1 MDFVQRNLI
10 NERNNLQIEL
20 AKAKLLIAELS
31 EATNYNNSPNK
42 DVKSNLSNFEKG
54 QQANN
59 KPRPLRNEITHNPSN
74 KPKPTN
80 EEAEY
85 ISDLENVII
94 SIAEQLGVHP
104 NDLLNEL
111 NVGGAIKSGYQAG
124 GVIGA
129 IKGAVRG
136 VGVNMRQAGNS
147 ILPASGNQ
155 RLAGVAKK
163 AGEGAQ
169 IAARNIERTLQAQ
182 SRSDAK
188 QSLGMR
194 PANTGEH
201 PAGSDGYGEESREE
215 MTNRRKA
222 SVGRNLRAIDR
233 AVTTGDRVTNVAKT
247 FAGQNRAQRGF
258 DAGRFSTRTLTDRHG
273 GEHDYN
279 ASERG

>member
-42 DVKSNLSNFEKG
+42 DVKSKLSEFEQGRK
-54 QQANN
+54 ANTA
-59 KPRPLRNEITHNPSN
+59 KPVGDKITKNSSN
-74 KPKPTN
+74 KPKPMS

-94 SIAEQLGVHP
+94 AIAEQLGVHP

-124 GVIGA
+124 GVMGA

-136 VGVNMRQAGNS
+136 IGVNMRQAGNS
-147 ILPASGNQ
+147 ILPASRNQ

-169 IAARNIERTLQAQ
+169 IAARSIENTVKGQQKA
-182 SRSDAK
+182 SAK
-188 QSLGMR
+188 VALGMG
-194 PANTGEH
+194 PDN
-201 PAGSDGYGEESREE
+201 SQQ
-215 MTNRRKA
+215 RRIA
-222 SVGRNLRAIDR
+222 SVARNSRIIDR
-233 AVTTGDRVTNVAKT
+233 AVDTGDRVTNVAKT
-247 FAGQNRAQRGF
+247 FAGQNSAMHGF
-258 DAGRFSTRTLTDRHG
+258 DKGRYTTRTMTDRWGH
-273 GEHDYN
+273 ESTYN
-279 ASERG
+279 SPG

>member
-42 DVKSNLSNFEKG
+42 DVKSKLSEFEQGRK
-54 QQANN
+54 ANTA
-59 KPRPLRNEITHNPSN
+59 KPVGDKITKNPPN
-74 KPKPTN
+74 KPKPMS

-94 SIAEQLGVHP
+94 AIAEQLGVHP

-124 GVIGA
+124 GVMGA

-136 VGVNMRQAGNS
+136 IGVNMRQAGNS

-155 RLAGVAKK
+155 RLAGVARK

-169 IAARNIERTLQAQ
+169 IAARNIEAVVKGQ
-182 SRSDAK
+182 SKANAK
-188 QSLGMR
+188 QSLGMEGR
-194 PANTGEH
+194 GAPTLPKE
-201 PAGSDGYGEESREE
+201 DGYEKQ
-215 MTNRRKA
+215 TDRRKA
-222 SVGRNLRAIDR
+222 VVGRNMREISR
-233 AVTTGDRVTNVAKT
+233 AVKTGDRVTNVAKT
-247 FAGQNRAQRGF
+247 VAGQNRAEIGF
-258 DAGRFSTRTLTDRHG
+258 GNGRWDTSKLTDRRG
-273 GEHDYN
+273 GESDYN
-279 ASERG
+279 YAG